1 MLLKKTQ
8 QFSPNII
15 ELRFIKTKTEVSIY
29 TIAESELCEQKMIY
43 YSHLISNQNNAR
55 LFKKKSLSIHF
66 TGLTDKYLSKL
77 WNFVFLK
84 WNVLSLSVALHRS
97 GALQPSRLHVLL
109 YFFHSNSVK
118 LKTNKSTSRISNKF
132 QP

>member
-1 MLLKKTQ
+1 MLLKKKQ

-43 YSHLISNQNNAR
+43 YRHLISNQNNAR
-55 LFKKKSLSIHF
+55 LLKKISLHTLYWTDWQIFIKTLVLFCSNEMWAVSLS
-66 TGLTDKYLSKL
+66 
-77 WNFVFLK
+77 
-84 WNVLSLSVALHRS
+84 LHRS
-97 GALQPSRLHVLL
+97 GALQPSRLHVVLF
-109 YFFHSNSVK
+109 FFHSNSVK

>member
-43 YSHLISNQNNAR
+43 YRHLIPNQNNAR
-55 LFKKKSLSIHF
+55 KKKETLSVY
-66 TGLTDKYLSKL
+66 TLYRLTDKYLSKV
-77 WNFVFLK
+77 WFCFVQIKICCL
-84 WNVLSLSVALHRS
+84 LVALHRS
-97 GALQPSRLHVLL
+97 GALRPAARCVVFPFEFRQ
-109 YFFHSNSVK
+109 
-118 LKTNKSTSRISNKF
+118 TENK
-132 QP
+132 